1 MSGIF
6 RNKFFIIFLI
16 VACFL
21 TLVTMGLN
29 LAGYG
34 NLVSDIANTIIRP
47 FQTFANMIQ
56 DSVSGFIGYFTIF
69 NELVEENAM
78 LRERVQELEA
88 EWSVVREIREQNE
101 FLIEFFDLKQERL
114 DFKFQDASIIAGSA
128 GNYILEFTINR
139 GSFHG
144 IGLDMPVIA
153 SGAGGASIVGF
164 ISNVGLMTSRVSPFM
179 RPANSV
185 GAYIKRTGDTG
196 IVEGDFDLG
205 RAGIG
210 RFAPISREADI
221 QIGDRI
227 YSSGYGMIYPQGLF
241 IGTVTEVLSNPLMQA
256 QYAYI
261 EPGADF
267 SQMRDVMVI
276 LEFNWNFY

>member
-6 RNKFFIIFLI
+6 KNKFFIIFLI

-21 TLVTMGLN
+21 TLLTMGLN

-34 NLVSDIANTIIRP
+34 NLVSDIANIIIRP
-47 FQTFANMIQ
+47 FQMFGNMIQ
-56 DSVSGFIGYFTIF
+56 NSVSGFIGYFTMF
-69 NELVEENAM
+69 NELVDENAI

-88 EWSVVREIREQNE
+88 EGSAIREIKEQNE
-101 FLIEFFDLKQERL
+101 FLLRFFGLKQERP
-114 DFKFQDASIIAGSA
+114 DFRFQDASIIAGSA

-144 IGLDMPVIA
+144 IELDMPVIA
-153 SGAGGASIVGF
+153 SNANGESIVGF
-164 ISNVGLMTSRVSPFM
+164 VSNVGAMTSRVSPFI

-196 IVEGDFDLG
+196 IVEGDFELG
-205 RAGIG
+205 RAGLS
-210 RFAPISREADI
+210 RFDPLSRDTDI
-221 QIGDRI
+221 QVGDRI

-241 IGTVTEVLSNPLMQA
+241 IGTVIEVDSNPLMQA

-261 EPGADF
+261 QPGADF
-267 SQMRDVMVI
+267 NQLRDVMVI
-276 LEFNWNFY
+276 LEFNWDFY